1 MVNQIIKNKNANIKP
16 DIKETLHSHKNS
28 VLSFKI
34 KKINC
39 FELKNETYE
48 TTKED
53 SNNNTHENQKKEK
66 PSSIETEGSKISN
79 TPKKKN
85 QNLKKSKTTS

>member
-1 MVNQIIKNKNANIKP
+1 MSAAEDEKQENFE
-16 DIKETLHSHKNS
+16 ETQHYQSP
-28 VLSFKI
+28 
-34 KKINC
+34 
-39 FELKNETYE
+39 KNETYE

-79 TPKKKN
+79 TPKKKIKTLKN
-85 QNLKKSKTTS
+85 QKQHRK